1 LHPSGI
7 NKRKILF
14 VVTEDWAFSSHRIP
28 TANAARDAGFDVVV
42 SAREGSHRHAIEE
55 MGFRFIPWR
64 VKRKSLNPFY
74 ELRAIFNLIK
84 IFYTERPTVAYN
96 VTLKPIIYGSIAAR
110 FAGTPHTINLFAG
123 LGAWFILKRL
133 SLRLIRAAVMP
144 LLKYIHAEPGTW
156 LMVQNSDDKN
166 DLAKLGI
173 GNPERTVLVPGSGID
188 ANSFT
193 LMPEPDGPLTAV
205 FLSRMLWD
213 KGVGET
219 VEAARLLKAK
229 GRNIRIVLVGDPD
242 TENPGHV
249 PDQMLKTWDDEG
261 VIEWWG
267 RKKNVQAVWAKAHV
281 ALLPS
286 YYREGIPRSLLE
298 GAACSRPMIG
308 ADAPGCRDLVRD
320 GKNGILVP
328 PRDAKA
334 IAEALIRLDEDFELR
349 QRLGKEARKDV
360 EENYSTDAVGGQIK
374 ALLEDLVDKT

>member
-1 LHPSGI
+1 
-7 NKRKILF
+7 
-14 VVTEDWAFSSHRIP
+14 
-28 TANAARDAGFDVVV
+28 
-42 SAREGSHRHAIEE
+42 
-55 MGFRFIPWR
+55 M
-64 VKRKSLNPFY
+64 
-74 ELRAIFNLIK
+74 
-84 IFYTERPTVAYN
+84 
-96 VTLKPIIYGSIAAR
+96 
-110 FAGTPHTINLFAG
+110 
-123 LGAWFILKRL
+123 
-133 SLRLIRAAVMP
+133 
-144 LLKYIHAEPGTW
+144 
-156 LMVQNSDDKN
+156 
-166 DLAKLGI
+166 
-173 GNPERTVLVPGSGID
+173 
-188 ANSFT
+188 
-193 LMPEPDGPLTAV
+193 
-205 FLSRMLWD
+205 
-213 KGVGET
+213 
-219 VEAARLLKAK
+219 ARLPQFFYRGCCGTRVKAK